1 MKHRLGNL
9 GMTAQ
14 QIKELLAAKGLTQ
27 GKLRRRWQRPDG
39 TPAPKATVSAVINRK
54 MTSARYDRKLAR
66 ALGITLEQLRGG
78 NDHAARL

>member
-1 MKHRLGNL
+1 
-9 GMTAQ
+9 MTAQ